1 MQKPKF
7 NFQSNEDI
15 MNTAIRTTRSAPL
28 QLIEHAHKLMKELI
42 SDVSGVEYM
51 MLCSTDGF
59 ELKSIEK
66 KNIENSGKLAAV
78 SSSILA
84 MVQAFTNEINLV
96 GCQTITLDAENG
108 KALLTAISHPL
119 HPMILVV
126 LTSKNV
132 LLGQLL
138 YSLKRVS
145 NELSEYQLSNTF
157 A

>member
-1 MQKPKF
+1 MSLSIRK
-7 NFQSNEDI
+7 SR
-15 MNTAIRTTRSAPL
+15 TAPQL
-28 QLIEHAHKLMKELI
+28 LIEHAHSLMKELI
-42 SDVSGVEYM
+42 MDVSGVEYV

-59 ELKSIEK
+59 ELKSIQK
-66 KNIENSGKLAAV
+66 KNIDNSGKLAAV

-119 HPMILVV
+119 HPMILVL
-126 LTSKNV
+126 LTSQDV

-138 YSLKRVS
+138 YSLRKVS
-145 NELSEYQLSNTF
+145 DELSQYQLPSS
-157 A
+157 

>member
-1 MQKPKF
+1 
-7 NFQSNEDI
+7 

-28 QLIEHAHKLMKELI
+28 QLIEQAHKLMKELI

-84 MVQAFTNEINLV
+84 MVQAF
-96 GCQTITLDAENG
+96 
-108 KALLTAISHPL
+108 
-119 HPMILVV
+119 
-126 LTSKNV
+126 
-132 LLGQLL
+132 
-138 YSLKRVS
+138 Y
-145 NELSEYQLSNTF
+145 
-157 A
+157 